1 MSSYPV
7 TPDGKVLKKII
18 KEGKGPIPKPGQKVS
33 IHYVGHLTNGH
44 EFDNSRKKGKKL
56 KFTLG
61 QDVVPGVSLG
71 VATMHVG
78 EIAEITVDEEYGYK
92 ELGDDNIPPHSTLIY
107 EIELL
112 SIAEIFHNANEA
124 VSYANKIKEQAVVL
138 FHDAKYNE
146 AIDLYKQAL
155 RPLRD
160 WVSQNARQT
169 KLILHRNLAICY
181 SKIENWPETLRYAE
195 KVLAIDPNDPK
206 ALLRKAEGLI
216 HLKRF
221 EEAKSTIVFGLD
233 LTHNSAAFLEM
244 RKKLIEA
251 QKPEH
256 ERQNEVFAKMLQKN

>member
-1 MSSYPV
+1 MSYPV
-7 TPDGKVLKKII
+7 TPDGKILKKII
-18 KEGKGPIPKPGQKVS
+18 REGKGPIPKPGQKVS

-56 KFTLG
+56 KFTVG

-78 EIAEITVDEEYGYK
+78 EIAELTIDEEYGYK

-107 EIELL
+107 EIELF
-112 SIAEIFHNANEA
+112 SISEIFHNANDA
-124 VSYANKIKEQAVVL
+124 VLNALKFKEQAGAL
-138 FHDAKYNE
+138 FHENKYEE
-146 AIDLYKQAL
+146 AIDVYKQGL

-169 KLILHRNLAICY
+169 KVVFYRNLAICY
-181 SKIENWPETLRYAE
+181 SKISNWPETLRYAE
-195 KVLAIDPNDPK
+195 KVLSTDPNDPK
-206 ALLRKAEGLI
+206 AVLRKIEALI
-216 HLKRF
+216 YLKRF
-221 EEAKSTIVFGLD
+221 EEAKTTLVFGLD
-233 LTHNSAAFLEM
+233 LTHNSAPFLEM

-256 ERQNEVFAKMLQKN
+256 ERQNEVFAKMLKN